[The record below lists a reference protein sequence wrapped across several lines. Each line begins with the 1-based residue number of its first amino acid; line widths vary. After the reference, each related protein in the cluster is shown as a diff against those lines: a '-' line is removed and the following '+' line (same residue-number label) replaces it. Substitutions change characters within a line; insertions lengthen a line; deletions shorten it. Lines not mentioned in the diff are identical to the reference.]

1 MAKVEI
7 TMEKTMRV
15 AMEFDATEE
24 QIEKLERGENPFE
37 EEMEKELKNG
47 DIEYDYAAVN
57 QETGL
62 DIKTWD

>member
-1 MAKVEI
+1 MSKVEV

-24 QIEKLERGENPFE
+24 QIEMLENGENPFE
-37 EEMEKELKNG
+37 DIMEKELKYG
-47 DIEYDYAAVN
+47 DIDYDFAAVN

>member
-1 MAKVEI
+1 MRKIEI
-7 TMEKTMRV
+7 TMEKTMRI

-24 QIEKLERGENPFE
+24 QIEMLERGENPFA

-47 DIEYDYAAVN
+47 DIEYDYAVVN

>member
-1 MAKVEI
+1 MTKVEV

-15 AMEFDATEE
+15 AMEFDATDE
-24 QIEKLERGENPFE
+24 QVEMLERGENSFID
-37 EEMEKELKNG
+37 EMEKELENG

>member
-1 MAKVEI
+1 MAKIEI

-24 QIEKLERGENPFE
+24 QIEMLERGENPFWDK
-37 EEMEKELKNG
+37 MEKELEHGN
-47 DIEYDYAAVN
+47 IEYDYAVVD

-62 DIKTWD
+62 DIVTWG

>member
-1 MAKVEI
+1 MTKVEV

-15 AMEFDATEE
+15 AMEFDATDE
-24 QIEKLERGENPFE
+24 QVEMLERGENPFVD
-37 EEMEKELKNG
+37 EMEKELENG

>member
-1 MAKVEI
+1 MRKIEI

-24 QIEKLERGENPFE
+24 QIEILERGENPFKD
-37 EEMEKELKNG
+37 EMEKELEHG
-47 DIEYDYAAVN
+47 DIEYDYAAVD

>member
-24 QIEKLERGENPFE
+24 QIEMLERGENPFA

>member
-24 QIEKLERGENPFE
+24 QIEMLERGENPFA

-47 DIEYDYAAVN
+47 DIEYDYAAIN

>member
-1 MAKVEI
+1 MRKIEI

-24 QIEKLERGENPFE
+24 QIEMLERGENPFE

>member
-24 QIEKLERGENPFE
+24 QIEMLERGKNPFE

>member
-1 MAKVEI
+1 MTKVEI
-7 TMEKTMRV
+7 IMEKTMRV

-24 QIEKLERGENPFE
+24 QIEMLERGENPFA

>member
-24 QIEKLERGENPFE
+24 QIEMLERGENPFE

>member
-7 TMEKTMRV
+7 TMEKTIRV
-15 AMEFDATEE
+15 AMEFEATEE
-24 QIEKLERGENPFE
+24 QIERLKRGENPFA

-57 QETGL
+57 L
-62 DIKTWD
+62 DTNEDIMTWD

>member
-24 QIEKLERGENPFE
+24 QIEMLERGENPFE

-62 DIKTWD
+62 DIKTWG

>member
-24 QIEKLERGENPFE
+24 QIEMLERGENPFA

-47 DIEYDYAAVN
+47 DIEYDYATVN

>member
-1 MAKVEI
+1 MAKIEI

-24 QIEKLERGENPFE
+24 QIEMLECGKNPFWD
-37 EEMEKELKNG
+37 EMEKKLENG
-47 DIEYDYAAVN
+47 YIEYDYAVVD

-62 DIKTWD
+62 DIVPWG

>member
-24 QIEKLERGENPFE
+24 QIEMLERGENPFA
-37 EEMEKELKNG
+37 EEMEKELEHG
-47 DIEYDYAAVN
+47 DIEYDYAAVD